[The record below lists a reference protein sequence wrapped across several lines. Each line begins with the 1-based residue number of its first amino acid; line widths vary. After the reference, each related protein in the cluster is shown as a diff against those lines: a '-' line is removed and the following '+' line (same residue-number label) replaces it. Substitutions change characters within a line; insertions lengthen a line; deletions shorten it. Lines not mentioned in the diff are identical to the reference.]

1 MSLLNIKIKGYLATI
16 FLVSIFISINY
27 LLTAEISI
35 PNWVIIFALV
45 GSLALLNYF
54 TIYIPPRDN
63 IISMDSAIY
72 LASLYLFGMELTLYV
87 LITISLIFFFYQQ
100 KISWYNQIF
109 NFSIY
114 IIMINVAYELFLFSG
129 GTIGQINTDNLFP
142 YIISLASYFIVN
154 IFLVILYFI
163 LEGSNTIENIL
174 RRISSDKTF
183 LASYFTT
190 MLLAIILG
198 ILLDY
203 EKFFGLFLFVCIAML
218 LSFAFDEHYKLY
230 QATLE
235 KANKDYLTGL
245 NNHGYF
251 KELLEK
257 QIANVHENQSTLN
270 VALLDI
276 DDFKKYN
283 DLYGHIQGDSLL
295 TFFGQLLEQEA
306 KASKYIVARYGGEE
320 FTILL
325 PNTSSSEAFLFI
337 NDLRK
342 KVNDTYFTGVEALP
356 YGCLSFSA
364 GIVEY
369 ESGVYNSSELL
380 QKADKAMYHSK
391 AQGKNI
397 VHVYSECLE
406 ANPQSPAIA
415 ERDLED
421 AEQQLKIFLAKDIYT
436 YRHSKRV
443 FQYAMDLSNYLD
455 LSEGEK
461 KTLVL
466 GALIHDIGKLEIP
479 RDILNKKEKLE
490 QSEWEMIKKHV
501 TFGKEII
508 GSNKKFDALLP
519 LVELHHER
527 YDGKGYP
534 RGLRGQNIPKL
545 ARILCIIDSFD
556 AMTTERPYQKTKSF
570 REGILELRRCAG
582 EQFDPVFVEPF
593 IKMIEKNYAEK
604 FIKNEPLSNG

>member
-1 MSLLNIKIKGYLATI
+1 MPLSNNKIKGYLAAI
-16 FLVSIFISINY
+16 FLVSIFIFIY
-27 LLTAEISI
+27 YIRFAEISI
-35 PNWVIIFALV
+35 PDWVVIFALV

-54 TIYIPPRDN
+54 TIYIPPKDN
-63 IISMDSAIY
+63 MISMDSAIY
-72 LASLYLFGMELTLYV
+72 LASLYLFGIEMTFYV

-109 NFSIY
+109 NFAIY
-114 IIMINVAYELFLFSG
+114 ILMITVAYELFLFSG

-163 LEGSNTIENIL
+163 LEGSNSIENVFK
-174 RRISSDKTF
+174 RISSDKTF

-190 MLLAIILG
+190 MLLSIILG
-198 ILLDY
+198 VLLEY
-203 EKFFGLFLFVCIAML
+203 EQFFGLFLFVCIAML

-251 KELLEK
+251 KELLEMEITK
-257 QIANVHENQSTLN
+257 VHENQTTLN
-270 VALLDI
+270 VAILDI

-295 TFFGQLLEQEA
+295 TFFGNLLEQEA
-306 KASKYIVARYGGEE
+306 KASNYIVARYGGEE
-320 FTILL
+320 FTVLL
-325 PNTSSSEAFLFI
+325 PNTTSSEALLFI

-342 KVNDTYFTGVEALP
+342 KVNDTYFVGVEALP

-369 ESGVYNSSELL
+369 ENGVYNSSELL
-380 QKADKAMYHSK
+380 QKADKAMYYSK

-397 VHVYSECLE
+397 VHVYSDSLE
-406 ANPQSPAIA
+406 NNPQSSAIID
-415 ERDLED
+415 RDLED

-443 FQYAMDLSNYLD
+443 FQYAMDISNYLD
-455 LSEGEK
+455 LSEVEK

-479 RDILNKKEKLE
+479 RDILNKKGKLE
-490 QSEWEMIKKHV
+490 RDEWEMVKKHV

-508 GSNKKFDALLP
+508 ATNKKFDSLLP

-534 RGLRGQNIPKL
+534 HGLKGKNIPKL

-556 AMTTERPYQKTKSF
+556 AMTTERPYQKTKTF
-570 REGILELRRCAG
+570 CEGLNELRRCAG
-582 EQFDPVFVEPF
+582 EQFDPEFVEPF
-593 IKMIEKNYAEK
+593 IKMIENNYSEK
-604 FIKNEPLSNG
+604 FISKEPNNC